1 MKYVKIIN
9 LDKNNTF
16 FHFSRIA
23 NRNSIERDGLQA
35 VAGGEN
41 EEVNDKNN
49 PTIYFSKGI
58 EGFLKTVDVWTRW
71 EYFRSVK
78 NTDKEIK
85 RGFKRYEKDIMH
97 TVYEK
102 LYEDFK
108 KRQYYNVKLVE
119 GLDFKYNDIDVKK
132 PASRDENGIPY
143 QGAIWTYGPYSNLY
157 DDRQEIW
164 NMNTVI
170 GEKYI
175 SKDRLEIIENDNGK
189 SDALSVILEIYEKYR
204 SDFESI
210 DLSVLDGFI
219 QYALERYN
227 KDPDYYIDMPD
238 LGRKEPSIKEEQKY
252 RKINKIKTIAP
263 QCRTGLMDEAVRFMQ
278 ETILN
283 EKDKN
288 NSTKER
294 E

>member
-71 EYFRSVK
+71 EYFRCVK

-108 KRQYYNVKLVE
+108 KKPINSIGGFTNAYNSRILEFYNKSRKRCN
-119 GLDFKYNDIDVKK
+119 KYN
-132 PASRDENGIPY
+132 SR
-143 QGAIWTYGPYSNLY
+143 
-157 DDRQEIW
+157 
-164 NMNTVI
+164 
-170 GEKYI
+170 
-175 SKDRLEIIENDNGK
+175 
-189 SDALSVILEIYEKYR
+189 
-204 SDFESI
+204 
-210 DLSVLDGFI
+210 
-219 QYALERYN
+219 
-227 KDPDYYIDMPD
+227 
-238 LGRKEPSIKEEQKY
+238 
-252 RKINKIKTIAP
+252 
-263 QCRTGLMDEAVRFMQ
+263 
-278 ETILN
+278 
-283 EKDKN
+283 KN
-288 NSTKER
+288 
-294 E
+294 